1 MLVVIIGLPACGK
14 TTYYEQNE
22 TLKDNYE
29 FHDDFISNF
38 IDGELIEDLKLQ
50 KNVCIADPRLCNF
63 QIFKNVMKT
72 IEEYIDKN
80 DITLILFKN
89 NKEGCLVNAKER
101 KNKNVDNTIEN
112 YSKVYNLDNYKN
124 YNYKILDIYKK

>member
-1 MLVVIIGLPACGK
+1 MLTVIIGLPACGK
-14 TTYYEQNE
+14 TTYYNQDE
-22 TLKDNYE
+22 TLKINYE

-38 IDGELIEDLKLQ
+38 IDGELIEDLKLH
-50 KNVCIADPRLCNF
+50 KNVCVADPRLCNF
-63 QIFKNVMKT
+63 QIFEKVMKT

-80 DITLILFKN
+80 NITLILFKN
-89 NKEGCLVNAKER
+89 NKEQCLVNAKER

-124 YNYKILDIYKK
+124 YNYKILDVFK